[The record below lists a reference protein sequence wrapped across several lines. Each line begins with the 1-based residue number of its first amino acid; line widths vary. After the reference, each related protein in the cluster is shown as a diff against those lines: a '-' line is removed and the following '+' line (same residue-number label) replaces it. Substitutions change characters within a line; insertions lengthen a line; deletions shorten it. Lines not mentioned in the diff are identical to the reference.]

1 LVYGLQPPYSFMLK
15 PLFLFASICCS
26 LFSVNAQVTKT
37 DSTSINID
45 SLEREINSFLD
56 LYDSLKAPRSYLLIS
71 VGAGN
76 TQFSVRNVALNAQQ
90 SATNLSITP
99 TLGYYHKSGFG
110 VTYNN
115 YLLVE
120 KGQTQLLQHAA
131 TVSYDYLKA
140 ENVSFGVSYTR
151 FFAKK
156 EFVNASSPYDN
167 DLLAYVQF
175 GKNKFQYGAMV
186 GFSGGRYRETL
197 QYLDSQ
203 QIRMPLTN
211 QFAWRYYY
219 VSDTSD
225 VLVRDLSLIPY
236 LRYNVILDGIGKKDY
251 FNLQPT
257 LMLLGSRGTVA
268 IDSKGSIRERRLL
281 DRSRN
286 YSETYSQKSAFQFQS
301 VGLQLDAT
309 WYIGKFFLN
318 PQVYLD
324 YYLLSKENKWS
335 ALYSVQTGFMF

>member
-15 PLFLFASICCS
+15 PFFLFASICCT
-26 LFSVNAQVTKT
+26 LFTVNSQVTKT

-45 SLEREINSFLD
+45 SLEREIDAFLD
-56 LYDSLKAPRSYLLIS
+56 LYDSLKAPRSYLLVS
-71 VGAGN
+71 LGAGN

-110 VTYNN
+110 FTYNN

-120 KGQTQLLQHAA
+120 TGKTQLLQHAA

-140 ENVSFGVSYTR
+140 ENASFGISYTR
-151 FFAKK
+151 FFGKK

-167 DLLAYVQF
+167 DVLAYLQF
-175 GKNKFQYGAMV
+175 GKNKFQYGAMF

-203 QIRMPLTN
+203 QVRMPLTN

-225 VLVRDLSLIPY
+225 VLVRDLTLIPY
-236 LRYNVILDGIGKKDY
+236 LRYNLLLNGIGKKDY

-257 LMLLGSRGTVA
+257 LMLLGSRGAVA

-301 VGLQLDAT
+301 VGLQLDGT